1 MDLSRLSKIIL
12 DCAEERD
19 FITDSEIVS
28 FAKQCYPNFNSSFKN
43 ILIAMLMEDKII
55 YSYDLNIYK
64 TYKNRKE
71 FIPYQN
77 KAVEKQLLNY
87 LGDKQLEISYFSS
100 SFYNSLSSLQSMK
113 TYLFIGV
120 ESYAVNYLLDRIEK
134 DNKKAIISSDFIKLR
149 KLFSGIEFDFDFVI
163 KTINVDTP
171 LFKKKS
177 VAFCYP
183 RLETLLVDIIADKF
197 LFDLYSSEIENI
209 YKNALKKYAIKI
221 NRLLRYADKKGV
233 KAKIRSLLE
242 CIDFNIKR
250 GEFNYDWFECLFRI

>member
-1 MDLSRLSKIIL
+1 
-12 DCAEERD
+12 
-19 FITDSEIVS
+19 
-28 FAKQCYPNFNSSFKN
+28 
-43 ILIAMLMEDKII
+43 
-55 YSYDLNIYK
+55 
-64 TYKNRKE
+64 
-71 FIPYQN
+71 
-77 KAVEKQLLNY
+77 
-87 LGDKQLEISYFSS
+87 
-100 SFYNSLSSLQSMK
+100 MK

-134 DNKKAIISSDFIKLR
+134 DNKKAITSSDFIKLR
-149 KLFSGIEFDFDFVI
+149 KLFSGIEFDFNFVV

-177 VAFCYP
+177 DVFCYP

-233 KAKIRSLLE
+233 KAKIMSLLE
-242 CIDFNIKR
+242 YIDFNIKR
-250 GEFNYDWFECLFRI
+250 GEFNYDWFECLLRI